1 MSQIAKI
8 NPNISKIPP
17 AIYDKIPRH
26 LIPKMID
33 LGMEGNNINLEILEQ
48 DDTRKSDIKLTN
60 EFQRNYPNL
69 SQCFQFNKPL
79 KIYNYEGW
87 WWPNWLF
94 IEKIKAIEE
103 QKPSLSIY

>member
-26 LIPKMID
+26 LASRMVSLSIEENK
-33 LGMEGNNINLEILEQ
+33 INLELLEQ
-48 DDTRKSDIKLTN
+48 DGARESDVRLTS
-60 EFQRNYPNL
+60 EFQKNYPNL
-69 SQCFQFNKPL
+69 SSYFQFNKPL
-79 KIYNYEGW
+79 KIYNYRGY

-94 IEKIKAIEE
+94 IEKIKVEE
-103 QKPSLSIY
+103 QKLPLSIY